1 MTPRHLTRIFAMA
14 LLIPG
19 AACFHL
25 HRSSPAAAKPAAAK
39 PAAANPVA
47 AKPAAPN
54 PAAAN
59 PAAANPVAAKPAAAL
74 AKAPAAKSSPA
85 KSSAK
90 VALPSEANVAAM
102 LLAAGNSDL
111 SYAKIAGSRAQSQAV
126 KDFANRMTRDNATV
140 NQLVNDVMTRI
151 QVSPA
156 ENAASLE
163 YRDESAMNRD
173 MLRDMQGPAFDSTY
187 IANEVAHHA
196 KLLATIDNLLTPAAK
211 TAQVKQLIASL
222 RPVVEA
228 ELAHAEQVRT
238 TLAAK

>member
-1 MTPRHLTRIFAMA
+1 MTPRHLTRNLAMA

-19 AACFHL
+19 AACIHL
-25 HRSSPAAAKPAAAK
+25 NRRSPAAAKPVAAK
-39 PAAANPVA
+39 PVAAKPVAAKPVAENPVAEKPVA
-47 AKPAAPN
+47 AKPAAAP
-54 PAAAN
+54 
-59 PAAANPVAAKPAAAL
+59 PAAAL
-74 AKAPAAKSSPA
+74 AKAPAVKSSPA
-85 KSSAK
+85 KSSVK

-111 SYAKIAGSRAQSQAV
+111 SYAKIANTRAQSQEV

-173 MLRDMQGPAFDSTY
+173 MLRDMQGRAFDSTY
-187 IANEVAHHA
+187 IENEVAHHA
-196 KLLATIDNLLTPAAK
+196 KLLAAIDKLLTPAAK